1 MYSDEELEEMFEDK
15 WITWMGDCKTK
26 TVEYPSPA
34 KIDTAIVTILRE
46 LMVANNAL
54 IINKLTKTPFNQR
67 SSSMKFKLIKAFT
80 LAQQS
85 GLILG
90 VLKIMIAVHTS

>member
-1 MYSDEELEEMFEDK
+1 MFEDK

-26 TVEYPSPA
+26 IVEYPSPA

-46 LMVANNAL
+46 LMEGDDAL

-67 SSSMKFKLIKAFT
+67 SSSMKFKID
-80 LAQQS
+80 
-85 GLILG
+85 
-90 VLKIMIAVHTS
+90 